1 MYASQRHFLW
11 SCASCASAAFEKSSS
26 GEKKGHFQLPPG
38 LTPPGCRAC
47 RRAGKGNS
55 RAFVC
60 AAARGAASGRSRRG
74 SQTLLDWSGMPG
86 AKCRVKHLSKEMPG
100 ARRRM
105 EEHGGLPPLPDRGS
119 HGRPESPW
127 SRSPNTCG
135 SDRSSTPPPI
145 DPYARSSPVPTPV
158 EEPVAAPTKGEPTGW
173 DKNSG
178 GHKARELGARMNTLR
193 RQETKKLMDG
203 AVSVSYTHLRAH

>member
-1 MYASQRHFLW
+1 MKVFLFYHP
-11 SCASCASAAFEKSSS
+11 SPHGIFCCLVPAVRCARAGFEKPSS
-26 GEKKGHFQLPPG
+26 GEKKDTGKLRRVLPRQG
-38 LTPPGCRAC
+38 AEGAEE
-47 RRAGKGNS
+47 
-55 RAFVC
+55 
-60 AAARGAASGRSRRG
+60 AAKEIQEPSLCSGARRG
-74 SQTLLDWSGMPG
+74 ERQKPARLSNFAHWSGMPG

-145 DPYARSSPVPTPV
+145 DPYARSSPQPTTV
-158 EEPVAAPTKGEPTGW
+158 EEPVAAPTRGEPTGW
-173 DKNSG
+173 DKTPEVTR
-178 GHKARELGARMNTLR
+178 H
-193 RQETKKLMDG
+193 
-203 AVSVSYTHLRAH
+203 VS

>member
-1 MYASQRHFLW
+1 MQKSRQRKF
-11 SCASCASAAFEKSSS
+11 KSLRLCS
-26 GEKKGHFQLPPG
+26 G
-38 LTPPGCRAC
+38 A
-47 RRAGKGNS
+47 RRGEPKP
-55 RAFVC
+55 
-60 AAARGAASGRSRRG
+60 ARGSNFAH
-74 SQTLLDWSGMPG
+74 WSGMPG

-145 DPYARSSPVPTPV
+145 DPYARSSPVPTTV
-158 EEPVAAPTKGEPTGW
+158 EEPVAAPTRGEPTGW

-203 AVSVSYTHLRAH
+203 AVYAKKHPKSIPLWFFEKYKIITNSCAAPPRPRPPRSHQGMGGRVEIAAR